1 MNFFSGFGKEH
12 IASPIGYLIDP
23 LQNLQKIPLS
33 SADNGFQQ
41 FFSKILYVMLT
52 EMFILSILNWDYK

>member
-1 MNFFSGFGKEH
+1 MNFFSGLGKEH
-12 IASPIGYLIDP
+12 IASPKGYLYKTYK
-23 LQNLQKIPLS
+23 NIPLS